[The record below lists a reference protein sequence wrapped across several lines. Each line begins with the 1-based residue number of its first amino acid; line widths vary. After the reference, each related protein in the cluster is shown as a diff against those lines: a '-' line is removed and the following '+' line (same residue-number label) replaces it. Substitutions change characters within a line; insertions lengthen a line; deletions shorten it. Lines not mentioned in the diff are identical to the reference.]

1 MRLPETLKTNFAM
14 ASAEDAQKNY
24 DSSQRIRELLDLQS
38 SQVRNLR
45 ELVDNI
51 NQIMASFKL

>member
-1 MRLPETLKTNFAM
+1 M

-45 ELVDNI
+45 DLVDNI